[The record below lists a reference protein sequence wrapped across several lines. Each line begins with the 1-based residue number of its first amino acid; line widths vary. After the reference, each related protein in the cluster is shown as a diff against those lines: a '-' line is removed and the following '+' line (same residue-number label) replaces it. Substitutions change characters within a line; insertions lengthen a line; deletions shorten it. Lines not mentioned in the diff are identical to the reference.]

1 MLRGSCRRG
10 RWPRSRAMKVFISYS
25 RHDEGPVRSMVSDL
39 PRARVEVWLDDNL
52 GGGDAWW
59 SEILEQIRGCTVF
72 LFAASDNSL
81 HSKPC
86 KAELGYAQVLGLPI
100 LPVQIGEISSYRAH
114 SIFSRQLIDYR
125 EPAAATGF
133 ALMGALHEQAAHR
146 SELPDPLPEGPA
158 IPYEY
163 LQRLGA
169 SIHDAAVLTPSVQAQ
184 MLFEL
189 RNALT
194 EEDDSTVLEDI
205 RTLLGVLRRR
215 SDVTYPVATEIDTIL
230 RGGAAE
236 VSPTP
241 VAPPAEA

>member
-1 MLRGSCRRG
+1 
-10 RWPRSRAMKVFISYS
+10 
-25 RHDEGPVRSMVSDL
+25 MVSDL
-39 PRARVEVWLDDNL
+39 QRARVQVWLDDEL

-72 LFAASDNSL
+72 LFALSDNSL

-86 KAELGYAQVLGLPI
+86 RAELGYAQELGLPI
-100 LPVQIGEISSYRAH
+100 LPVQIGELSSYRVDP
-114 SIFSRQLIDYR
+114 IFSRQLIDYR
-125 EPAAATGF
+125 KPTSAGF
-133 ALMGALHEQAAHR
+133 ELMGALHEQAARR
-146 SELPDPLPEGPA
+146 SDLPDPLPEGPP

-169 SIHDAAVLTPSVQAQ
+169 SIHDAAVLAPSVQAQ

-194 EEDDSTVLEDI
+194 EEDDSTVVDDI

-215 SDVTYPVATEIDTIL
+215 TDVTYAIASEIDTIL
-230 RGGAAE
+230 GKDVADLRH
-236 VSPTP
+236 TP
-241 VAPPAEA
+241 AGLPAEDIPTVGSQRADAVASAATTNRLSSSR